1 MAGACK
7 GRLTGDVVDVR
18 VYDDVE
24 PLLGVVVL
32 GNFCG
37 SKLLRHDVK
46 LCIVYIRREY
56 KKCGRE
62 GKISH
67 YLTLHT
73 LPFPQSPGYDIGSGS
88 KHLYLLPR
96 QVQ

>member
-46 LCIVYIRREY
+46 LCILYIRREC

-62 GKISH
+62 GED
-67 YLTLHT
+67 LTL
-73 LPFPQSPGYDIGSGS
+73 LNSPHFTFSPESRI
-88 KHLYLLPR
+88 
-96 QVQ
+96 

>member
-24 PLLGVVVL
+24 PLLRVVVL

-62 GKISH
+62 GKIS
-67 YLTLHT
+67 LTL
-73 LPFPQSPGYDIGSGS
+73 LNSPHFTFSPESRI
-88 KHLYLLPR
+88 
-96 QVQ
+96 